1 MFVYCYSLKLRYDF
15 TYDAVNRL
23 MKAGFNQYTAGTF
36 NKTANID
43 FSSKMGDGSSPTSA
57 YDANGNILSM
67 TQNGF
72 KLNSSPV
79 IDQLTYT
86 YQTNS
91 NKLSKVTDAANDNTS
106 MLGDFKYDPATKGST
121 DYIYDANGNLTLDN
135 NKKISSITYNYL
147 NLPSVIT
154 VTGKGSITYTY
165 DASGNK
171 LQKTTVDNTVSPS
184 KTTNTAYISGFVY
197 QNDTLQFLPDEE
209 GRIRWALH
217 KYMNGTSGY
226 GFEYDFF
233 LKDHLG
239 NTRMVLTQ
247 EKDTAKYMATME
259 AAYRTTENALFYNI
273 PQSSYRRSLVTG
285 YPTDNTTVP
294 NDSLVRLNG
303 SGQKV
308 GPSIV
313 LKVMS
318 GDVVDIAAKS
328 YWTTNS
334 STTNSPSINDVLNSL
349 ANGIVTLTGG
359 SKGTLSQLNTTTS
372 PLYTAL
378 NSFINANN
386 PAIAGKPKAYLNWIL
401 LDEQF
406 NYVSSYPQSGAI
418 PVSNFAAGTLGTPGY
433 TGIPITKSGYLYIYV
448 SNETQNWDVFF
459 DNLTIQHRTGPV
471 TEETHYYP
479 FGLTM
484 AGISDKA
491 SMKIENKYKY
501 NGKELQHQEFSDGSG
516 LEEYDYGARM
526 QDPQLGVWHNIDPLA
541 DKMRRFSPYNYVYD
555 NPIRLIDPDG
565 MDPFDEMNKIANGTL
580 GTPDDYQTTAEREH
594 EKNQKGDN
602 NNNSVDNSN
611 QESNKSNDNSTSSSI
626 SIAVANFFRQKE
638 DTTRPSSGSA
648 AHTSTS
654 QYKDQAIQAVQ
665 LGTDVQGV
673 TWSQLA
679 KFGSKELKKFGNY
692 ATGVGAGIATAD
704 LGAKIANGKSTWKDY
719 VNFSLAWTNVAVM
732 KAAENSP
739 NVYTAGAEGVI
750 GFITVVWD
758 VFDTMTSK

>member
-1 MFVYCYSLKLRYDF
+1 M
-15 TYDAVNRL
+15 
-23 MKAGFNQYTAGTF
+23 
-36 NKTANID
+36 
-43 FSSKMGDGSSPTSA
+43 
-57 YDANGNILSM
+57 
-67 TQNGF
+67 
-72 KLNSSPV
+72 
-79 IDQLTYT
+79 
-86 YQTNS
+86 
-91 NKLSKVTDAANDNTS
+91 
-106 MLGDFKYDPATKGST
+106 
-121 DYIYDANGNLTLDN
+121 
-135 NKKISSITYNYL
+135 
-147 NLPSVIT
+147 

-171 LQKTTVDNTVSPS
+171 LQKTTVDNTASPS

-217 KYMNGTSGY
+217 KYINGTSGY

-239 NTRMVLTQ
+239 NTRMVLSQ

-259 AAYRTTENALFYNI
+259 AAYRSTENALFYNI
-273 PQSSYRRSLVTG
+273 PQSSYPRSSVAG

-318 GDVVDIAAKS
+318 GDVVDIAAKP

-491 SMKIENKYKY
+491 SLKIENKYKY
-501 NGKELQHQEFSDGSG
+501 NGKELQHQEFRDGSG

-526 QDPQLGVWHNIDPLA
+526 QDPQLGRWHNIDPLSE
-541 DKMRRFSPYNYVYD
+541 KSWRWSPYAYTYNNPLKFIDPVGMENASAQSHLDFNDEDKQKKDIHWFFRTLYLGGADNHPDDWVWKTNSDGSKSPVWDESVHRASDVHPGETYIGKDYVYKANDGKYYHLAPDRNAYRVKWDMNRGNSVSD
-555 NPIRLIDPDG
+555 NQTESGNSDKTEKGIIPFPVSSRPDYIQLQASVTSHEIFG
-565 MDPFDEMNKIANGTL
+565 GFTAGISLTLDRNGTL
-580 GTPDDYQTTAEREH
+580 YTGLTYAGISAP
-594 EKNQKGDN
+594 KGISASLTFNYIDN
-602 NNNSVDNSN
+602 PATNGLQLHNFLEGNSVSYSGGTLLGLIRSYSLAPHNN
-611 QESNKSNDNSTSSSI
+611 TSSTGWGLWGSI
-626 SIAVANFFRQKE
+626 NPQ
-638 DTTRPSSGSA
+638 A
-648 AHTSTS
+648 AETFT
-654 QYKDQAIQAVQ
+654 Y
-665 LGTDVQGV
+665 
-673 TWSQLA
+673 
-679 KFGSKELKKFGNY
+679 
-692 ATGVGAGIATAD
+692 
-704 LGAKIANGKSTWKDY
+704 
-719 VNFSLAWTNVAVM
+719 NFSSLEINTNL
-732 KAAENSP
+732 K
-739 NVYTAGAEGVI
+739 
-750 GFITVVWD
+750 W
-758 VFDTMTSK
+758 